1 MADDHCQCGQW
12 ERERRNCD
20 LTNLGN
26 LTLHFPDIRGSY
38 LDDAELYSASA
49 HGVLSTISKMIPE
62 SDTSLPDH
70 YTINHECCCVGRTLE
85 YHAKTII
92 DSVDGIELEA
102 VASRATPPQSTQPS
116 PLSSFIER
124 KNDTLGSPHFELAMR
139 LTAVPNSTN
148 FWPEVAVQSQATS
161 DTRYAWCP
169 KLKCIHC
176 PGFEYSL
183 FQRGYN
189 ELRLHEAIN
198 KHIPERIHWA
208 RRRKAIK
215 SSTTVQK

>member
-1 MADDHCQCGQW
+1 MADDHCQSGEY

-20 LTNLGN
+20 LINLGS
-26 LTLHFPDIRGSY
+26 LTLQFPDLRGSY
-38 LDDAELYSASA
+38 LDDAHLYSASA
-49 HGVLSTISKMIPE
+49 HDFLSSISKMIPE

-70 YTINHECCCVGRTLE
+70 FTISHECCCVGRTLMF
-85 YHAKTII
+85 HANNII

-139 LTAVPNSTN
+139 LTAIPSSTN
-148 FWPEVAVQSQATS
+148 FWREVAVQSQATS

-169 KLKCIHC
+169 KLKCIYC
-176 PGFEYSL
+176 PVFEYSL
-183 FQRGYN
+183 FQHGYN
-189 ELRLHEAIN
+189 ELRLHEATN
-198 KHIPERIHWA
+198 RHIQERIHRA
-208 RRRKAIK
+208 RRSKARK
-215 SSTTVQK
+215 S